1 MGKDTIKSLQEEY
14 LQTKNQ
20 ALLSEMYIQLV
31 KLGFYLLKNKHY
43 YTNTGKDIENI
54 VYDVA
59 QTIVMR
65 LMLNEEPVINDYPSR
80 YMKQAIYYASL
91 PTKNNERLVNIELF
105 DEYLGDVSA
114 EENYFKQE
122 CEPEIDREVC
132 MIITKHTI
140 DLMEE
145 DKEIIKAQVLDCLQL
160 GRSYTKYLYKV
171 KKRHKKIFIQIL
183 KEIKL
188 MLEARV

>member
-1 MGKDTIKSLQEEY
+1 MEEDTIKSLQEEY

-91 PTKNNERLVNIELF
+91 PIKNNERFVSTNSF
-105 DEYLGDVSA
+105 DEYLGDISA
-114 EENYFKQE
+114 EDNYLKEN
-122 CEPEIDREVC
+122 CEIEIEIEVC
-132 MIITKHTI
+132 KIITKHTQ
-140 DLMEE
+140 DLIEE
-145 DKEIIKAQVLDCLQL
+145 DRKIIKKQVFDCLNS
-160 GRSYTKYLYKV
+160 GKDYRKYLYKV
-171 KKRHKKIFIQIL
+171 KKIHREIFVLIF
-183 KEIKL
+183 KDIKV

>member
-1 MGKDTIKSLQEEY
+1 MENSNIKSLQEDY
-14 LQTKNQ
+14 LQTKDQ
-20 ALLSEMYIQLV
+20 ALLSELYIQLI
-31 KLGFYLLKNKHY
+31 KLGFYLMKSKHY
-43 YTNTGKDIENI
+43 YTTTGKDIENI

-65 LMLNEEPVINDYPSR
+65 LMLNEEPVINSYPSE

-91 PTKNNERLVNIELF
+91 PDKSSERLVNIELF

-114 EENYFKQE
+114 EENYFISE
-122 CEPEIDREVC
+122 CETEIDKEVC
-132 MIITKHTI
+132 KIITKHTI
-140 DLMEE
+140 GLMEE
-145 DKEIIKAQVLDCLQL
+145 DKEIIRKQVFDCLRL
-160 GRSYTKYLYKV
+160 ERNYMKYLYKV
-171 KKRHKKIFIQIL
+171 KKRHKKVFIQIF